1 MVCAQLWVL
10 EGAPAC
16 TLVCLWGC
24 SSALAQGP
32 GLGCLRKMGLS
43 PCSQTLVTKNRARG
57 CLHCLLYMEG
67 ECVLSKGDGGSRGA
81 EQQRLPAQ
89 ALAGSLGSP
98 SSCTV
103 AWMGSR
109 AGRGA
114 GLAMFTW
121 AGEPCSQLPCGHPSV
136 PWRVCGTRESLIC
149 RHDEVPAK

>member
-43 PCSQTLVTKNRARG
+43 PCSQALVTQNRARG

-67 ECVLSKGDGGSRGA
+67 ECVLSKGDEGSRGA

-103 AWMGSR
+103 AAHTAHG
-109 AGRGA
+109 
-114 GLAMFTW
+114 W
-121 AGEPCSQLPCGHPSV
+121 AAEPGEGPGWPCSPGLVNHVHSCLVGTLLSPGESVGHLSP
-136 PWRVCGTRESLIC
+136 
-149 RHDEVPAK
+149 